1 MKSLTSSPTWQ
12 DYLWQKWL
20 PMMLLKRSR
29 EKEKTLQREIGL
41 PLILRIKLMEGTGI
55 HTMREITQWINRN
68 LSLTLVT
75 NRTMP
80 HVRDNKIALTSELK
94 FTRRHI
100 VGINMGHLYYFHW
113 FFHGKFQLTR
123 TVPPQIFNSW

>member
-20 PMMLLKRSR
+20 HMMLLKRSR

-55 HTMREITQWINRN
+55 HTMTEITQWINRN

-80 HVRDNKIALTSELK
+80 HVRDNKIALSTGLPKKTYCRNKYGTFILHDTVLPLIFSWK
-94 FTRRHI
+94 I
-100 VGINMGHLYYFHW
+100 PIN
-113 FFHGKFQLTR
+113 K
-123 TVPPQIFNSW
+123 NSTTTIL